1 GELLKKQ
8 KKNNWLIKMGAL
20 TSQFAEDQI
29 EFIKRPNKA
38 IQKPNKIKSNIKK
51 NIKPELDLRGMRYEE
66 AEMALDKYID
76 DCLIVNIPFVTIIH
90 GYGTLTLRKLVKT
103 YLDKNPHVSSHRD
116 GEGGEGGT
124 GVTVVHFK

>member
-1 GELLKKQ
+1 
-8 KKNNWLIKMGAL
+8 
-20 TSQFAEDQI
+20 
-29 EFIKRPNKA
+29 
-38 IQKPNKIKSNIKK
+38 
-51 NIKPELDLRGMRYEE
+51 MRYEE

-76 DCLIVNIPFVTIIH
+76 DCLVVNTPYVTIIH

-103 YLDKNPHVSSHRD
+103 YLDKHSHVKSHRN